1 MKSRRNLYNRICR
14 VFENVEMMCSE
25 DFYEFPSDCTFVSRL
40 TEADIRFID
49 DIMYELD
56 VMCGSIDLPKVNPKR
71 TYAIWVTANRNY
83 GRQPSLYWS
92 LKRITD

>member
-25 DFYEFPSDCTFVSRL
+25 DFYEFPSDYTFVSRL

-56 VMCGSIDLPKVNPKR
+56 VMCGALTCPKSIQSEL
-71 TYAIWVTANRNY
+71 TQF
-83 GRQPSLYWS
+83 G
-92 LKRITD
+92 